1 MNWFQANRWLGRF
14 LIGFGIATLLALW
27 FLFHAKG
34 DLGQV
39 KTRLEEA
46 AAEQN
51 RLERRDPFPSETNYR
66 KLKVHIDN
74 YASALEKF
82 KEELKD
88 HVLSS
93 PSLAPNEFQS
103 RLRQAMVASA
113 EKARANKVKLPDNFA
128 LGFNEFT
135 AALPKNDIAP
145 LLAQELA
152 GADLLINILIEARVD
167 SVTAFTRRP
176 AAPSSVGAATT
187 PAPGKRPTS
196 SPAGESKVID
206 RNIIDLS
213 FVAAP
218 SAARN
223 VLNQIASS
231 NQQLYII
238 RTLHVR
244 NEKEN
249 GPPREGSTAGTIAAG
264 SAIDTATAST
274 PALKF
279 IVGNEHV
286 ETSARIE
293 MVRLTF

>member
-1 MNWFQANRWLGRF
+1 
-14 LIGFGIATLLALW
+14 
-27 FLFHAKG
+27 
-34 DLGQV
+34 
-39 KTRLEEA
+39 
-46 AAEQN
+46 
-51 RLERRDPFPSETNYR
+51 
-66 KLKVHIDN
+66 VHIDS
-74 YASALEKF
+74 YATALEKF
-82 KEELKD
+82 KEELKG

-135 AALPKNDIAP
+135 AALPKNEIAP

-152 GADLLINILIEARVD
+152 GAELLTNILIEARVD

-176 AAPSSVGAATT
+176 APSSVGGVTT

-196 SPAGESKVID
+196 SPAGGSKVTD
-206 RNIIDLS
+206 RNIVDFS

-249 GPPREGSTAGTIAAG
+249 GPPREGSTAGTIVGG

-274 PALKF
+274 SALKF